1 MYEKNN
7 KREHMKYSME
17 ISTGFQSFKI
27 TCEHQNVG
35 MIKCWRETSN

>member
-17 ISTGFQSFKI
+17 ISTGFQSYVRASERRYDQMLK
-27 TCEHQNVG
+27 
-35 MIKCWRETSN
+35 RD